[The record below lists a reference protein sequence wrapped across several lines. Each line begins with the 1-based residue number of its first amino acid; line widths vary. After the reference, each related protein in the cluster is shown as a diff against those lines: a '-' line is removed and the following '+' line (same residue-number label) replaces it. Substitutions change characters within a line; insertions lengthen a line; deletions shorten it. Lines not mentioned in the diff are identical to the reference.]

1 MLIQELSLTKCQISI
16 LRRKKYMAFGC
27 LLDGIFFRDILTLG
41 YKKSPERIALKR
53 RQTVPDF
60 YIIVVLL
67 MTRFSG

>member
-1 MLIQELSLTKCQISI
+1 
-16 LRRKKYMAFGC
+16 MAFGR

-41 YKKSPERIALKR
+41 YKKSPERIALKQ